1 MLLFFEAESTAQSFQ
16 HSWCIL
22 QYSDFHSCHEEKI
35 FVALYS
41 CKLRSSHQKY
51 SLKKSVDRNFIKFP
65 EKHPSLFN
73 QDKKIRGGTNSMH
86 IHILRLDIIYSLKQD
101 YTKKITRLQRI
112 AADFFCKYNK
122 LYINVYQKYN
132 KKYFP

>member
-1 MLLFFEAESTAQSFQ
+1 
-16 HSWCIL
+16 
-22 QYSDFHSCHEEKI
+22 
-35 FVALYS
+35 
-41 CKLRSSHQKY
+41 
-51 SLKKSVDRNFIKFP
+51 
-65 EKHPSLFN
+65 
-73 QDKKIRGGTNSMH
+73 MH

-101 YTKKITRLQRI
+101 YTKKITKLQRI